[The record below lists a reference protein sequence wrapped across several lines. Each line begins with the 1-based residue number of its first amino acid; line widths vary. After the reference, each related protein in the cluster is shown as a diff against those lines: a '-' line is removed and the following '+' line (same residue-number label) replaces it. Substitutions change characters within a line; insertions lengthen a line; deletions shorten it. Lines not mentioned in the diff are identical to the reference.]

1 MSYLQRTGT
10 AINDI
15 NWEDLSNFIFTMRHT
30 VFDVYPNNTISDLY
44 KAYTVTKPLLIYNK
58 LVGLPCTINFDNK
71 VVPSYA
77 SGILIH
83 FNHYANPG
91 FDQYSFSALV
101 ADDDTVKIGIAYL
114 MAVPADTKMEKLK
127 YKALVP

>member
-10 AINDI
+10 AINEI
-15 NWEDLSNFIFTMRHT
+15 NWEDLSSFIFTMRHT
-30 VFDVYPNNTISDLY
+30 VFDVYSDNTISDSY

-83 FNHYANPG
+83 FNHYDNPG
-91 FDQYSFSALV
+91 YDQYSFSALV
-101 ADDDTVKIGIAYL
+101 ADDDTAKIGIAYL
-114 MAVPADTKMEKLK
+114 IAVPPDTKMENLK